1 MGWNNGKHI
10 SKILRSRY
18 SQQRFDHAKLSA
30 TDALKTSLKRVIH
43 KIAEAASNL
52 IKLLIKLQVP
62 KTSLQNDSKT
72 KEELLR
78 EKYISP
84 ELRQKLLM
92 L

>member
-1 MGWNNGKHI
+1 MHLKP
-10 SKILRSRY
+10 LR
-18 SQQRFDHAKLSA
+18 
-30 TDALKTSLKRVIH
+30 RVIH

>member
-1 MGWNNGKHI
+1 MDWNNGKHI

-18 SQQRFDHAKLSA
+18 SQQCFDHAKLSA
-30 TDALKTSLKRVIH
+30 TDALKTSSKRVIH

>member
-1 MGWNNGKHI
+1 MDWNNGKHI

-18 SQQRFDHAKLSA
+18 SQQRFDHTKLSA
-30 TDALKTSLKRVIH
+30 TDALKTSSKRVIH